1 VPRLARLV
9 LAPSGVSDQLG
20 RLLIVDDEAAIRF
33 ALVEYF
39 RGSGWTVD
47 AASEK
52 EEAEALLA
60 CTAYAVVIADLR
72 LTGIHGVEGL
82 DIVQW
87 SRHLR
92 PETRVVLL
100 TGNATP
106 EIEAEARRLG
116 ADAFLQKP
124 LPLPQLEAIVD
135 GLVARA

>member
-1 VPRLARLV
+1 V
-9 LAPSGVSDQLG
+9 LSIRRVSDQLG
-20 RLLIVDDEAAIRF
+20 RILIVDDEAAIRF

-47 AASEK
+47 SASEK

-60 CTAYAVVIADLR
+60 CTPYTVVIADLR
-72 LTGIHGVEGL
+72 LTGTHGVEGL
-82 DIVQW
+82 DIVQS
-87 SRHLR
+87 SRHLS

-106 EIEAEARRLG
+106 EIEVEARRLG

-124 LPLPQLEAIVD
+124 LPLAELEAIVE
-135 GLVARA
+135 GLVAQVR

>member
-1 VPRLARLV
+1 V
-9 LAPSGVSDQLG
+9 GNHLG
-20 RLLIVDDEAAIRF
+20 PLLIVDDEAAIRF

-47 AASEK
+47 SASEK

-60 CTAYAVVIADLR
+60 CTPYAVVIADLR

-124 LPLPQLEAIVD
+124 LPLTQLEAIVD
-135 GLVARA
+135 GLVANAA

>member
-1 VPRLARLV
+1 MMGTAVPGPEPARLLV
-9 LAPSGVSDQLG
+9 
-20 RLLIVDDEAAIRF
+20 VDDEAAIRF

-39 RGSGWTVD
+39 RGSGWSVD
-47 AASEK
+47 SASEK

-106 EIEAEARRLG
+106 EIEAEARRRG
-116 ADAFLQKP
+116 ADAFLEKP
-124 LPLPQLEAIVD
+124 LPLATLEQIVD
-135 GLVARA
+135 RLVGRAA

>member
-1 VPRLARLV
+1 M
-9 LAPSGVSDQLG
+9 SDQLG

-60 CTAYAVVIADLR
+60 CTRYAVVIADLR

-135 GLVARA
+135 GLVAQS

>member
-1 VPRLARLV
+1 
-9 LAPSGVSDQLG
+9 
-20 RLLIVDDEAAIRF
+20 VDDEEAIRF

-39 RGSGWTVD
+39 RGTGWAVD
-47 AASEK
+47 AAAEK

-60 CTAYAVVIADLR
+60 CTTYAVVIADLR

-100 TGNATP
+100 TGNGTP
-106 EIEAEARRLG
+106 ELEDEARRLG
-116 ADAFLQKP
+116 ADAFLHKP
-124 LPLPQLEAIVD
+124 LPLPELEAVVD
-135 GLVARA
+135 SLIGGTA

>member
-1 VPRLARLV
+1 
-9 LAPSGVSDQLG
+9 VSDQLA

-39 RGSGWTVD
+39 KGSGWVVD

-60 CTAYAVVIADLR
+60 TTPYAVVIADLR

-135 GLVARA
+135 GLIAQG

>member
-1 VPRLARLV
+1 MLTLRPVATRP
-9 LAPSGVSDQLG
+9 G
-20 RLLIVDDEAAIRF
+20 RLLIVDDEDAIRF

-39 RGSGWTVD
+39 RGNGWAVD
-47 AASEK
+47 AAAEK

-72 LTGIHGVEGL
+72 LTGIYGIEGL

-87 SRHLR
+87 SRHVR

-106 EIEAEARRLG
+106 EIEDEARRRG
-116 ADAFLQKP
+116 VDAFLHKP
-124 LPLPQLEAIVD
+124 LPLPQLEAVVD
-135 GLVARA
+135 SLVAETA